1 MPAPR
6 VLFVKL
12 SSLGDVVHHFP
23 AVSDLARHRPDVEIE
38 WAVEEAYAEVVGL
51 HPAVKRAIPV
61 NLRRL
66 RKSLLLPSA
75 WSAWRGSRR
84 ALRAHAYDYI
94 VDTQGLVKSGI
105 VSRMARGVTFGPDR
119 KSSREKGATR
129 FYDVTLTVPWSL
141 HAVERNRKLVAE
153 VFGYAIEPLANYG
166 LRVPAP
172 APEWAPAKPYVVG
185 LHASSRDDK
194 LWPGERWIALA
205 AALTAR
211 GITIVYPGGNEKERA
226 MARRLADASTNA
238 LAAPAMSLTQAA
250 ALIGQADAVVGVDTG
265 LTHLAVALSRPT
277 IGLYVATEPGR
288 TGLAGSDLA
297 VNLGGPGQAPTVDAV
312 LGALFGHPPPVAQ
325 PEASE
330 AQAAQPA

>member
-38 WAVEEAYAEVVGL
+38 WAVEEAYAEVVAL

-66 RKSLLLPSA
+66 RKGFLSPSA
-75 WSAWRGSRR
+75 WGAWRASRR
-84 ALRAHAYDYI
+84 ALRLRPFDYI
-94 VDTQGLVKSGI
+94 IDTQGLVKSGM
-105 VSRMARGVTFGPDR
+105 VSRMARGVAFGLDR
-119 KSSREKGATR
+119 ISSREKGAAR
-129 FYDVTLTVPWSL
+129 FYDVKFAVPWSL
-141 HAVERNRKLVAE
+141 HAVDRNRKLVAE
-153 VFGYAIEPLANYG
+153 VFGYAIDPVVDYG
-166 LRVPAP
+166 LRTPFP
-172 APEWAPAKPYVVG
+172 IPEWAPVTSYVVG

-205 AALTAR
+205 AALAGR
-211 GITIVYPGGNEKERA
+211 DITIVYPGGNEAERA

-238 LAAPAMSLTQAA
+238 LAAPAMTLTQAA
-250 ALIGQADAVVGVDTG
+250 ALIGGARAVVGVDTG

-288 TGLAGSDLA
+288 TGLAGSGIA
-297 VNLGGPGQAPTVDAV
+297 VNLGGPGKVPTVEAV
-312 LGALFGHPPPVAQ
+312 LDALFGPPPSAVE
-325 PEASE
+325 PEAPEPES
-330 AQAAQPA
+330 AQPA